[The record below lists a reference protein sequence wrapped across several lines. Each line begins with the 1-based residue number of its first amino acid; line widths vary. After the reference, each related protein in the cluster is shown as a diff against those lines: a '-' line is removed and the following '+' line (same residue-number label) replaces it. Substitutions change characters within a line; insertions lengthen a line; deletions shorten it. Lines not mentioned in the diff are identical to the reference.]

1 MRTHIVVASLVV
13 LLRVGHGGLLPAA
26 DEWPQFRGPDANG
39 HSAAT
44 GLPLT
49 WSETEHVRWKTAIPG
64 NGHSSP
70 VISGNQV
77 WLTTAI
83 PIELSKEEQK
93 LRLSK
98 LKNSGGLEIAG
109 GLSLQ
114 AVCVN
119 RETGKVERSVE
130 VIAVDKPEPVHSLNS
145 YASPTPVIE
154 QRRLYCHFGAYGTAC
169 LDVESG
175 KVLWKNTEHHVDHQ
189 NGPGASPALW
199 DNLLILN
206 FDGIDTQYV
215 AALDKQSGETAW
227 TTKRSGAMPEKPEF
241 RKTYSTPAVVEHDGR
256 PQVVVPGAD
265 WVYAYDP
272 ATGREIWKAA
282 YGMLGFSTVPRP
294 IFGHGM
300 TFISTSFIRP
310 RLLAVRYDGTGD
322 VTDTHIEWHIDGQLP
337 RKTSMLLIGD
347 ELTFTSDNGIATC
360 LDART
365 GDEHWKERI
374 EGNYSASPLFADGR
388 LYFFSQEGKATVV
401 ARGTEYSHLADNILD
416 GGFMASPAVADKAI
430 FLRTETH
437 LYRIEND

>member
-1 MRTHIVVASLVV
+1 M
-13 LLRVGHGGLLPAA
+13 
-26 DEWPQFRGPDANG
+26 
-39 HSAAT
+39 
-44 GLPLT
+44 
-49 WSETEHVRWKTAIPG
+49 
-64 NGHSSP
+64 
-70 VISGNQV
+70 
-77 WLTTAI
+77 
-83 PIELSKEEQK
+83 
-93 LRLSK
+93 
-98 LKNSGGLEIAG
+98 
-109 GLSLQ
+109 
-114 AVCVN
+114 
-119 RETGKVERSVE
+119 
-130 VIAVDKPEPVHSLNS
+130 
-145 YASPTPVIE
+145 
-154 QRRLYCHFGAYGTAC
+154 
-169 LDVESG
+169 
-175 KVLWKNTEHHVDHQ
+175 
-189 NGPGASPALW
+189 W